1 MIALLAL
8 FGMCC
13 TIFLYFQKRKE
24 EKDKAEKTRC
34 WRLKMKEKREAK
46 EQKDRDFL
54 QKTNQFNE
62 NS

>member
-13 TIFLYFQKRKE
+13 PIFLYFQKKKE
-24 EKDKAEKTRC
+24 EKEKTEKTRS
-34 WRLKMKEKREAK
+34 WRLKRKEKREAK

-54 QKTNQFNE
+54 QKMNQFNE

>member
-13 TIFLYFQKRKE
+13 PIFLYFQKKKE
-24 EKDKAEKTRC
+24 EKEKTEKTKN
-34 WRLKMKEKREAK
+34 WRLKRNQKREAK
-46 EQKDRDFL
+46 EQKNRDFS
-54 QKTNQFNE
+54 KKMNQFNA

>member
-13 TIFLYFQKRKE
+13 TIFLYFQKKKE
-24 EKDKAEKTRC
+24 EKEKTEKTKN
-34 WRLKMKEKREAK
+34 WRLKRNQKREAK
-46 EQKDRDFL
+46 EQKNRDFS
-54 QKTNQFNE
+54 KKMNQFNE